1 MTDYFPHS
9 LEYPCLIHPSH
20 NTTHICTDQYCQSH
34 PFLCSLCLN
43 DFKSSPHSNHEH
55 NILPLHDAIGSISQQ
70 IEERKY
76 ELDKLGQGQG
86 QSVRGGK
93 GVDIDSLV
101 KKFEDAEQVL
111 RTLDTQV
118 RGIKSQIEKD
128 TDNLLIEFQ
137 KRLMLNKQNLFT

>member
-1 MTDYFPHS
+1 M
-9 LEYPCLIHPSH
+9 
-20 NTTHICTDQYCQSH
+20 
-34 PFLCSLCLN
+34 
-43 DFKSSPHSNHEH
+43 
-55 NILPLHDAIGSISQQ
+55 
-70 IEERKY
+70 
-76 ELDKLGQGQG
+76 
-86 QSVRGGK
+86 RGGK